1 MEGISQRTYTD
12 SELEEMKS
20 KNRPIVE
27 FDGKKYDMYQATQEQ
42 RRIERTIRYWKRREM
57 GEMDEAKKTAITVR
71 LRRLHQKYKAF
82 SKAAGLPEQRDR
94 MQVLYK

>member
-1 MEGISQRTYTD
+1 
-12 SELEEMKS
+12 MKPENM
-20 KNRPIVE
+20 KKIE

-57 GEMDEAKKTAITVR
+57 GEMDEAKKTAITAR
-71 LRRLHQKYKAF
+71 LRRLHAKYKAF
-82 SKAAGLPEQRDR
+82 SKAAGLPEQRER